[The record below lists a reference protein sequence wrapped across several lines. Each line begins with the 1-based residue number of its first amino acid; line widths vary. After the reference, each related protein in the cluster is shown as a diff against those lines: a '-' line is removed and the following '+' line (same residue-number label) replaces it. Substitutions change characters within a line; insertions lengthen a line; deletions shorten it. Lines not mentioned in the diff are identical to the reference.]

1 VFAANGGAR
10 ALSPRA
16 FGHYTEA
23 EIEAGSDA
31 ETAAELYGR
40 AIELAR
46 PAGASFV
53 EGVASVGLVRLWSA
67 GGRTRQAL
75 EGYRTLLTG
84 WRRSGHWTQMWTTL
98 RNLAVLLAGRG
109 QVEAA
114 ALVVAAAEAAPEAA
128 TVTVDAVAAELAAVD
143 ERAAAELGPERLAQ
157 LRAEAV
163 RLPRTEVVDAALL
176 AIDRALA

>member
-1 VFAANGGAR
+1 
-10 ALSPRA
+10 
-16 FGHYTEA
+16 
-23 EIEAGSDA
+23 
-31 ETAAELYGR
+31 
-40 AIELAR
+40 
-46 PAGASFV
+46 
-53 EGVASVGLVRLWSA
+53 
-67 GGRTRQAL
+67 
-75 EGYRTLLTG
+75 
-84 WRRSGHWTQMWTTL
+84 
-98 RNLAVLLAGRG
+98 
-109 QVEAA
+109 VEAA